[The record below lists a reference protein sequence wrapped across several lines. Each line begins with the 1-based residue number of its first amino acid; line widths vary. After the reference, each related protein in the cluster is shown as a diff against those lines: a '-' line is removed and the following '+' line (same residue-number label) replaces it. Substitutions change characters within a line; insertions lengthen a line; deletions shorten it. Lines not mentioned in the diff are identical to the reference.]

1 MKSVFRI
8 LPAAVLAVGLA
19 LAGPQ
24 AAAMGAKCTSPS
36 LPAGAEDGWVEVVN
50 RAINS
55 NVLK

>member
-24 AAAMGAKCTSPS
+24 GAAQQAAAPPMK
-36 LPAGAEDGWVEVVN
+36 PATPAALAV
-50 RAINS
+50 A
-55 NVLK
+55 